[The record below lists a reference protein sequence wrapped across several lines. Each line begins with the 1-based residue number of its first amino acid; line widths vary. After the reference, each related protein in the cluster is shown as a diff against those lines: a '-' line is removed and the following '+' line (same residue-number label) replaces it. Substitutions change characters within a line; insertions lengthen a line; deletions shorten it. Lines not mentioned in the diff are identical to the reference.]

1 MKGGKSKMKE
11 SEVYEYLKNTSF
23 IDVIMSLIN
32 YSGNINNANDL
43 DVFYTA
49 KDLYRLYPNVFSK
62 YKLDKFIKEE
72 NLPVVKN
79 GKDRLFLKSDV
90 ENWLNNRSN
99 NQYNWIDYEKSTIT
113 GTYFI
118 NTSRYI

>member
-1 MKGGKSKMKE
+1 MKE

-32 YSGNINNANDL
+32 YSGNINNSNDL

-99 NQYNWIDYEKSTIT
+99 NQYKRI
-113 GTYFI
+113 G
-118 NTSRYI
+118 